1 MGKAKRDFK
10 SLLSSF
16 REEISLMSWKQFARI
31 AFNLILA
38 SGMVGIA
45 AKWIYY
51 IDHATEVGDNVI
63 HISVTFPWYGVL
75 FDSLFL
81 IFCALYFLYFAS
93 RRTS

>member
-1 MGKAKRDFK
+1 MRKDKRDFK
-10 SLLSSF
+10 SLLSGFSD
-16 REEISLMSWKQFARI
+16 EIRLMSWKQFARI
-31 AFNLILA
+31 AFNLVLA

-51 IDHATEVGDNVI
+51 IDHATIFGDNVI
-63 HISVTFPWYGVL
+63 HLSVTFPWYGVL

-93 RRTS
+93 RKA